1 MSDMLQLMIAPFAA
15 SMVLVAMLAYLGVHI
30 IARGVI
36 FVDLALA
43 QMAASKVAE
52 LEVQSSR
59 TETMLAEWLGYAQ
72 PKIDEAHR
80 LAQSADAAKLD
91 AATLRQTALALRQG
105 AEERASVLTGLQQQV
120 DAASAEFDAA
130 RTQLEQARQRATDT
144 LALWEA
150 QRAAINAAGGRV
162 EIERP

>member
-1 MSDMLQLMIAPFAA
+1 M
-15 SMVLVAMLAYLGVHI
+15 
-30 IARGVI
+30 
-36 FVDLALA
+36 
-43 QMAASKVAE
+43 AE

-59 TETMLAEWLGYAQ
+59 TETTLADWRGYAQ

-80 LAQSADAAKLD
+80 LAQSAEAAKLQ
-91 AATLRQTALALRQG
+91 AATLRQTATVARQG
-105 AEERASVLTGLQQQV
+105 AEEQASVLTGLQQQV
-120 DAASAEFDAA
+120 DAASAESDAA

-150 QRAAINAAGGRV
+150 QRAAITAAGGRV